1 VEGWRV
7 VEGMDPTFSFRFLGW
22 CPSYL
27 LSIPSIPSTLSTL
40 SKEERINIR
49 EDLKTLKER
58 EPETVNYDV
67 Q

>member
-1 VEGWRV
+1 
-7 VEGMDPTFSFRFLGW
+7 MDPTFSFRFLDW

-27 LSIPSIPSTLSTL
+27 PSIPSIPSTLSTL

-49 EDLKTLKER
+49 EDIKTVKER
-58 EPETVNYDV
+58 APETVNYDV